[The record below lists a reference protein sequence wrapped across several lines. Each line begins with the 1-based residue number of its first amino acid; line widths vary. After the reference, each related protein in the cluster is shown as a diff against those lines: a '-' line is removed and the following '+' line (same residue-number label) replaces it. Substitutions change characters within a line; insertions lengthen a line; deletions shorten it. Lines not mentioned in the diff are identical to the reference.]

1 MENNLPKAPVPETP
15 TIPNSFVTY
24 HFGQAWPNFVK
35 TRPAHIAAVFNNFNI
50 GGLFLNIFS
59 PYKRMELSGKV
70 SLGDKISFNLISRLV
85 GAMVR
90 LGLILAGILVT
101 VFFIFFDF
109 VAIFFYLII
118 PYSYFDFAKIQSSYI
133 GTSDLKNNTTFMK
146 KITNTKLFQT
156 LTTFLDP
163 DFKSLLLSLPD
174 PKSLGVNAN
183 QKAYEALITI
193 LTSWPTLKQYLDQ
206 KSIKQ
211 ENFKLLVSYL
221 NDYLDTPKITK
232 VQPLGQMLIYG
243 YTNTLEK
250 YGTELTNLSHP
261 PTYGRKE
268 MLNKIDKVLTRLQNN
283 NVLLVGDPGVGKHSV
298 LESLASAITRS
309 ELVNIQDKRLILLD
323 IVALLSS
330 SKNMGEIKGNF
341 EQILTEAKKAGNVI
355 IAIDQI
361 DRIATGQDG
370 RVDLTEV
377 ITTIL
382 TDNSLPIIGLTTVDD
397 FNNYVRTNANMMS
410 LFERVDVEEPTNDE
424 LITILVGKSIG
435 FSQKEKVDIS
445 FSAILEIIDKSNHL
459 MADTR
464 QPEKSI
470 LILEDA
476 IGQAKRNK
484 LTQLNVATVDEILSE
499 KTKTP
504 VGKITQ
510 NEAEKLTELETIL
523 HTRIVGQNEA
533 IDQIAKAMRRARAEL
548 DKSNKPMGSFMFLG
562 PTGVGK
568 TETAK
573 ALAQVYF
580 SDPQKNVNDS
590 ELFGDEN
597 RMVRFDMTEFQGAD
611 SLSRL
616 IGNPSTKAP
625 GQLATQIR
633 EHPFGILLIDEFEK
647 ASRDVQNLFLQILDE
662 GNLTDAFGKKVS
674 FSNIIVIA
682 TSNAAAEYIREEV
695 ENSINLQDIQ
705 KKLINYVLEKGLF
718 SPELVNRFDAVVVYK
733 PLSRDEVVKVA
744 NLMLQRLAKD
754 LKETKNITLEI
765 TPDLAQLVA
774 KEGYIVAFGARPI
787 KRLIQDKIEDQIAK
801 LLISQKL
808 GNGDTVPAQDLIRF
822 LS

>member
-1 MENNLPKAPVPETP
+1 MENNLPPPVSKTP
-15 TIPNSFVTY
+15 AIPSSFLTY
-24 HFGQAWPNFVK
+24 HFAIAWPNFII
-35 TRPAHIAAVFNNFNI
+35 TRPAHIVSVLQNFNI
-50 GGLFLNIFS
+50 GGLLANLFS
-59 PYKRMELSGKV
+59 PYKRMELTGKV
-70 SLGDKISFNLISRLV
+70 SLGDKISFNLISRLI

-90 LGLILAGILVT
+90 FGLAIAGIIVT
-101 VFFIFFDF
+101 IFFVFFDF
-109 VAIFFYLII
+109 AAIFLYLVI
-118 PYSYFDFAKIQSSYI
+118 PYSYFNFAKLKSTYI
-133 GTSDLKNNTTFMK
+133 TENDLKNTNNFIK

-156 LTTFLDP
+156 LVTFLDP
-163 DFKSLLLSLPD
+163 DFKNLVLTLPD
-174 PKSLGVNAN
+174 PKTLGVSAN
-183 QKAYEALITI
+183 QKAYEALITT
-193 LTSWPTLKQYLDQ
+193 LSSWPALKQYLEQ
-206 KSIKQ
+206 KNIKP
-211 ENFKLLVSYL
+211 ETFKLLVQYL
-221 NDYLDTPKITK
+221 NDYLDRPKITK
-232 VQPLGQMLIYG
+232 IQPLGQMLIYG
-243 YTNTLEK
+243 YTNILEK
-250 YGTELTNLSHP
+250 YGTELTNQSHP

-268 MLNKIDKVLTRLQNN
+268 MLGKIDKVLTRVQNN

-323 IVALLSS
+323 LVALLSS

-341 EQILTEAKKAGNVI
+341 QQMLTEAKRAGNII

-361 DRIATGQDG
+361 DRIATSQDG
-370 RVDLTEV
+370 RTDLTEV

-410 LFERVDVEEPTNDE
+410 LFERIDVEEPTNEE
-424 LITILVGKSIG
+424 LVTILVGKSIS

-445 FSAILEIIDKSNHL
+445 LSAILEIIDKSNQL
-459 MADTR
+459 MADTH

-476 IGQAKRNK
+476 IAQAKRSK
-484 LTQLNVATVDEILSE
+484 LKQLNVATVDEILSE

-510 NEAEKLTELETIL
+510 NEAAKLTELETIL
-523 HTRIVGQNEA
+523 HQRIVGQNEA
-533 IDQIAKAMRRARAEL
+533 IDEIAKAMRRARAEL
-548 DKSNKPMGSFMFLG
+548 DKSAKPMGSFMFLG

-573 ALAQVYF
+573 ALAQSY
-580 SDPQKNVNDS
+580 
-590 ELFGDEN
+590 FGDEN

-616 IGNPSTKAP
+616 IGNPATKAP

-647 ASRDVQNLFLQILDE
+647 AGRDVQNLFLQILDE

-718 SPELVNRFDAVVVYK
+718 SPELVNRFDAVIVYK
-733 PLSRDEVVKVA
+733 PLNRNEIVQVA
-744 NLMLQRLAKD
+744 YLMLTSFAKN
-754 LKETKNITLEI
+754 LKETKNINLEI
-765 TPDLAQLVA
+765 TPDLAQMVA
-774 KEGYIVAFGARPI
+774 AKGYVVAFGARPI
-787 KRLIQDKIEDQIAK
+787 RRLIQDKIEDQIAK
-801 LLISQKL
+801 LLISQKIK
-808 GNGDTVPAQDLIRF
+808 NGDTIHAADLLKF
-822 LS
+822 LA